1 MRTNIN
7 FTNTGLLKGNISIK
21 ELGGPIMIAKVAGES
36 ASMGMNALL
45 GLMAYLSLKLGLLN
59 ILPIPGLD
67 GGHVLIALIEGII
80 RRDLPI
86 KVKMG
91 VQQVGLLI
99 LLILFSFEY
108 SISLKVF

>member
-1 MRTNIN
+1 
-7 FTNTGLLKGNISIK
+7 
-21 ELGGPIMIAKVAGES
+21 
-36 ASMGMNALL
+36 MNALL
-45 GLMAYLSLKLGLLN
+45 GLMAYLSLNLGLLN

-91 VQQVGLLI
+91 IQQIGILI
-99 LLILFSFEY
+99 LLILFVT
-108 SISLKVF
+108 IMVNDIQRLIH